1 MNENVQID
9 AEEAEVVVHVV
20 VADLV
25 EETAAE
31 EATDSGVVTKTAT
44 LEITILRTVSQ
55 ESVYA
60 SHAGT

>member
-25 EETAAE
+25 EETE
-31 EATDSGVVTKTAT
+31 EATDSRVVTKTAT
-44 LEITILRTVSQ
+44 LEIIILRTVSP